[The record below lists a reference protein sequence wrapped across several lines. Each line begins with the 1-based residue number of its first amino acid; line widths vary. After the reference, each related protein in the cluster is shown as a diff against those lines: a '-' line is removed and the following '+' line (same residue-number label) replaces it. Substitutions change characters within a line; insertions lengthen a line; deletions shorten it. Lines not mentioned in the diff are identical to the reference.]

1 MKYWVIKPSSP
12 LDGAY
17 LSGLSSAMPKAQ
29 KFRKG
34 ISLINNY
41 PATEDCKIYY
51 DPQYPEGTYLYEVL
65 DNITDFLII
74 NSDVRKVFEDMGED
88 GIEYLPIWLCDHKHE
103 ISSKDYTICN
113 VLNKVDIVD
122 MDKSTYRISSLDE
135 GQINRIKKLVVNYDA
150 IPEDTKMFRASKKLD
165 QIFINDDVKQALEK
179 AGIEGYVV
187 KEADGWN
194 GR

>member
-1 MKYWVIKPSSP
+1 MKYWVIKPSS
-12 LDGAY
+12 LSDGAY
-17 LSGLSSAMPKAQ
+17 LSGLSSTMPKAQ

-41 PATEDCKIYY
+41 PAPEDCKIYY
-51 DPQYPEGTYLYEVL
+51 DPQYPEGTRLYGVL

-74 NSDVRKVFEDMGED
+74 NGDVRNVFEDAGVD
-88 GIEYLPIWLCDHKHE
+88 SIEYLPIWLCDHKHE

-150 IPEDTKMFRASKKLD
+150 IPEDAKMFRASKKLD

>member
-1 MKYWVIKPSSP
+1 MKYWVIKPSS
-12 LDGAY
+12 LSDGAY
-17 LSGLSSAMPKAQ
+17 LSGLSSTMPKAQ

-74 NSDVRKVFEDMGED
+74 NGDVRKVFEDMGED

-194 GR
+194 GC